1 MNLLKTILNQ
11 ISEPAAEAVP
21 QGSALPDSAASQAVE
36 QVAATSTASQVAA
49 AASQSAEVVGQTAEQ
64 AAGAAE
70 GAAQTVNQVAEQ
82 ATSVAGVV
90 SQAASEATAQ
100 VAEQVAAQPGMFS
113 FIEQSDMVGKS
124 LFAILCI
131 MSLITW
137 YLIFVKSISNKIQST
152 RSKRFLKRFWNANSL
167 EEVSNQL
174 NTYGY
179 NNPFGRLAYHA
190 IKASNY
196 HQQYGSSRLS
206 DVGTGADFTIRNMRR
221 VIDEETAR
229 MENGLTIMSSIG
241 ATSPF
246 VGLFGTV
253 WGVYHALINIGM
265 SDGVNISEV
274 AGPVGEALIMT
285 GLGLAVAI
293 PAVLAL
299 NAFVR
304 RNRVMLSKIDGFA
317 HDVFAFVST
326 GTTIQVA
333 DAALFRQKGTDTKA
347 SLTEPV
353 KLAGGANPYPQS
365 EKEEYVMSSFG
376 GFSSN
381 RQQMGTV
388 SEINMIP
395 LIDVMLVL
403 LIIFMITTPLMT
415 HSIKIDVPRVTS
427 QPAEQDPESIDLA
440 IKATGEMFWNNE
452 EVTMDSL
459 REKMRQLVVTQEE
472 KPVNLRI
479 RADGEAYYEQ
489 IAQVMA
495 AARGTGVRRLGF
507 ITTPDISR
515 ADSTAEEAANAAR
528 EAAAAE
534 ATAEGSATATNAES
548 ANTPV
553 NADAA
558 AQNTNAVVPGAATS
572 AATETTGT
580 SPVPAA
586 VN

>member
-21 QGSALPDSAASQAVE
+21 QGSALAEPAASQAVE
-36 QVAATSTASQVAA
+36 QVAATSTASQEASA
-49 AASQSAEVVGQTAEQ
+49 AASQAAEVVGQTAEQ
-64 AAGAAE
+64 AAGAVE

-152 RSKRFLKRFWNANSL
+152 RSKRFLKRFWNAKSL
-167 EEVSNQL
+167 EEVSEELKTN
-174 NTYGY
+174 GY
-179 NNPFGRLAYHA
+179 NNPFARLAYHA

-221 VIDEETAR
+221 VMDEETAR

-326 GTTIQVA
+326 GTSIQAA
-333 DAALFRQKGTDTKA
+333 DATLLPRQLSDDEKS
-347 SLTEPV
+347 SLGETV
-353 KLAGGANPYPQS
+353 KLAGGVNPYPQS
-365 EKEEYVMSSFG
+365 EKEE
-376 GFSSN
+376 
-381 RQQMGTV
+381 
-388 SEINMIP
+388 
-395 LIDVMLVL
+395 
-403 LIIFMITTPLMT
+403 
-415 HSIKIDVPRVTS
+415 
-427 QPAEQDPESIDLA
+427 
-440 IKATGEMFWNNE
+440 
-452 EVTMDSL
+452 
-459 REKMRQLVVTQEE
+459 
-472 KPVNLRI
+472 
-479 RADGEAYYEQ
+479 
-489 IAQVMA
+489 
-495 AARGTGVRRLGF
+495 
-507 ITTPDISR
+507 
-515 ADSTAEEAANAAR
+515 
-528 EAAAAE
+528 
-534 ATAEGSATATNAES
+534 
-548 ANTPV
+548 
-553 NADAA
+553 
-558 AQNTNAVVPGAATS
+558 
-572 AATETTGT
+572 
-580 SPVPAA
+580 
-586 VN
+586 

>member
-11 ISEPAAEAVP
+11 ISQPTTETE
-21 QGSALPDSAASQAVE
+21 SQAI
-36 QVAATSTASQVAA
+36 
-49 AASQSAEVVGQTAEQ
+49 EQ
-64 AAGAAE
+64 AATTSPTAHE
-70 GAAQTVNQVAEQ
+70 TVVDSASKAVEAVGQSPEVTQAVSQASEQ
-82 ATSVAGVV
+82 AISVASAV
-90 SQAASEATAQ
+90 SQAASEATVQ

-124 LFAILCI
+124 LFTILCI

-152 RSKRFLKRFWNANSL
+152 RSKRFLKRFWNAKSL
-167 EEVSNQL
+167 DEVSAELKNH
-174 NTYGY
+174 GY
-179 NNPFGRLAYHA
+179 DNPFARLAYHA

-221 VIDEETAR
+221 VMDEETAR

-326 GTTIQVA
+326 GTSIQAA
-333 DAALFRQKGTDTKA
+333 DAILDSAKGKGENA
-347 SLTEPV
+347 SLGETV
-353 KLAGGANPYPQS
+353 KLAGGVNPYPQS
-365 EKEEYVMSSFG
+365 EKEE
-376 GFSSN
+376 
-381 RQQMGTV
+381 
-388 SEINMIP
+388 
-395 LIDVMLVL
+395 
-403 LIIFMITTPLMT
+403 
-415 HSIKIDVPRVTS
+415 
-427 QPAEQDPESIDLA
+427 
-440 IKATGEMFWNNE
+440 
-452 EVTMDSL
+452 
-459 REKMRQLVVTQEE
+459 
-472 KPVNLRI
+472 
-479 RADGEAYYEQ
+479 
-489 IAQVMA
+489 
-495 AARGTGVRRLGF
+495 
-507 ITTPDISR
+507 
-515 ADSTAEEAANAAR
+515 
-528 EAAAAE
+528 
-534 ATAEGSATATNAES
+534 
-548 ANTPV
+548 
-553 NADAA
+553 
-558 AQNTNAVVPGAATS
+558 
-572 AATETTGT
+572 
-580 SPVPAA
+580 
-586 VN
+586 